1 MILIAMSKNRYSKPL
16 MKSIVAEN
24 GELLSASEEII
35 KVVNPDA
42 TEELDYEILSKEC
55 IRSGM
60 WENE

>member
-1 MILIAMSKNRYSKPL
+1 
-16 MKSIVAEN
+16 MKFIVAEN
-24 GELLSASEEII
+24 GELLSASEETI

-55 IRSGM
+55 IRSGV